1 MLHADMTA
9 ANDKNA
15 ISFHSKFP
23 LSMCVFL
30 DFDYMLTQFIPIRKS
45 DIAESGGKIEGGFLL
60 RIYKIFVEKLL
71 DIG

>member
-1 MLHADMTA
+1 
-9 ANDKNA
+9 
-15 ISFHSKFP
+15 
-23 LSMCVFL
+23 MCVFL